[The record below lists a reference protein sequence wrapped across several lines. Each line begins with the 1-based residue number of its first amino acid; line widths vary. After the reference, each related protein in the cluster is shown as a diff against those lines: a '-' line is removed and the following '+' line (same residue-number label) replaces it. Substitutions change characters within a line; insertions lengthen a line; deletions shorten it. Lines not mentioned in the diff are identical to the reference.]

1 MALLLKTIIQLPA
14 TPAATL
20 SATLEIVNDPSGSPA
35 SQKMTVQQ
43 LVDLLSTLFG
53 VITLYGAGSPIGVLT
68 PTAINQFYRSTTGP
82 GLYQSTG
89 LTSNDWEFWSG
100 TPE

>member
-1 MALLLKTIIQLPA
+1 MALILKTIIQLPA

-20 SATLEIVNDPSGSPA
+20 SATLEIVSDPDTSPT

-53 VITLYGAGSPIGVLT
+53 AITLYGSGSPIGVIT
-68 PTAINQFYRSTTGP
+68 PDAINQFYRSTTGP

-89 LTSNDWEFWSG
+89 LTSNDWMLWSG

>member
-1 MALLLKTIIQLPA
+1 MALILKTIIQLPA
-14 TPAATL
+14 TSVATL

-53 VITLYGAGSPIGVLT
+53 AINVSGSGSPIGVVT
-68 PTAINQFYRSTTGP
+68 PTASNQFYRSTTGP

-89 LTSNDWEFWSG
+89 LTSNDWLLWSG